1 MGQKIFGSKNFLG
14 QIIFGS
20 KNMLVE
26 KIFVGSKKVFWSKKF
41 LGQKIVGQKDLGR
54 KIFSSKNNAGRVN
67 PTGRMHD
74 PPYPHPDN
82 SRVKIV
88 LGCC

>member
-1 MGQKIFGSKNFLG
+1 MGKNTFGSKKILG

-20 KNMLVE
+20 K
-26 KIFVGSKKVFWSKKF
+26 ICWSKFFLLGQKKF
-41 LGQKIVGQKDLGR
+41 FGQKIVGQKDLGR
-54 KIFSSKNNAGRVN
+54 KKFSSKNNAGRVN